1 MCQRKEVHDVQ
12 QYLNSIDIQK
22 LKGLQHVMVDFTTSR
37 VTGLFG
43 KNGSGKTTLLHAI
56 LCLYRSSHHE
66 EWKLTRMSQ
75 YFKYTDSNLW
85 IGSEYNATFAYFDAN
100 KKEVTVSKPRP
111 YHKRKSKWYPPQ
123 LRKPERPIYYLPIYT
138 CVPDIEKFNSTTV
151 TFVPRN
157 VKHVDHEAEIAAKA
171 SYILGYRYSELE
183 ENYIWKAHCMRTA
196 REDGLTYHSFCMG
209 AGEQRLFR
217 ILNTLYNAEKYS
229 LILID
234 EIDLTLHTA
243 ALMRL
248 IEVMVEV
255 AQSNKLQII
264 FTSHRQELLDVETIN
279 RYYLMPNMG
288 GDTIVLSNP
297 TADCYDDLTGVNS
310 QPLTIFVEDKFSRV
324 IVKHFLQTKRVS
336 KRVSI
341 RTFGGSQN
349 ACAIAAAICKM
360 CTEKE
365 KQKNYLIVTDGDV
378 EDMLGDGGKVKQMKK
393 YFGGNLTVDI
403 EHREQAA
410 RLITEF
416 CPNKASSRLTCN
428 SNEHLLH
435 PEEYVYESIYQL
447 ITSNFAELKRASDSI
462 VGLSEHHQYVSK
474 MLELDYS
481 LDEIISVFMEN
492 KEAWVNYLKN
502 IEAWLDERI
511 SALGIGSLMNA

>member
-1 MCQRKEVHDVQ
+1 MPQRKEMHDVQ
-12 QYLNSIDIQK
+12 RYLNSIDIQK
-22 LKGLQHVMVDFTTSR
+22 LKGLQQVKIDFTTSR

-56 LCLYRSSHHE
+56 LCLYRSSHPE

-85 IGSEYNATFAYFDAN
+85 IGSEYCATFAYFDAN
-100 KKEVTVSKPRP
+100 KKEDTVSKPRP
-111 YHKRKSKWYPPQ
+111 YYKRKSIWYPPQ
-123 LRKPERPIYYLPIYT
+123 LRKPERPIYYLPIHT

-157 VKHVDHEAEIAAKA
+157 VKHVDHEAEISAKA

-183 ENYIWKAHCMRTA
+183 ENYIWKAHCMRTV
-196 REDGLTYHSFCMG
+196 REDGLAYHSFSMG

-243 ALMRL
+243 ALMKL
-248 IEVMVEV
+248 MEVMVEV
-255 AQSNKLQII
+255 AQNNKLQII
-264 FTSHRQELLDVETIN
+264 FTSHRQELLDVEIIN
-279 RYYLMPNMG
+279 RYYLMQNMG

-297 TADCYDDLTGVNS
+297 TADCYDDLTGSNS
-310 QPLTIFVEDKFSRV
+310 QPLTIFVEDNFARV
-324 IVKHFLQTKRVS
+324 IIKHFLRTKKVYKRVS
-336 KRVSI
+336 V

-360 CTEKE
+360 CPDIEE
-365 KQKNYLIVTDGDV
+365 RKNYLIVTDGDV
-378 EDMLGDGGKVKQMKK
+378 EDLLGYEGKVNHMKK
-393 YFGGNLTVDI
+393 YFGGDSLIDI
-403 EHREQAA
+403 DFRERAA
-410 RLITEF
+410 HLITEF
-416 CPNKASSRLTCN
+416 CPNRTSSKLTCN
-428 SNEHLLH
+428 PNEHLLH
-435 PEEYVYESIYQL
+435 PEEYVHESIFQL
-447 ITSNFAELKRASDSI
+447 ATSHFAELKRASDYI
-462 VGLSEHHQYVSK
+462 VGLSEHHQYSSK
-474 MLELDYS
+474 MSELDYN
-481 LDEIISVFMEN
+481 LDEIMSTFMEN
-492 KEAWVNYLKN
+492 NEAWVSYLKN

-511 SALGIGSLMNA
+511 SALGIGSLMIV